1 MSNFD
6 SFEPTKAYRTPSSA
20 MDGAAGGLSFSS
32 EDKTWALV
40 AHLSPL
46 AGFLVPIPFFNLIA
60 PAIVWFLKRET
71 MPVIDDQAKEVIN
84 FQITL
89 TIAGLICIPLIFVFI
104 GIFLAF
110 ALIVYGIVMAVLG
123 AKAAQDGKLY
133 RYPYCLR
140 LL

>member
-1 MSNFD
+1 MSDFN
-6 SFEPTKAYRTPSSA
+6 SFEPTKAYRTPTSPLG
-20 MDGAAGGLSFSS
+20 GAEDKHGFTP
-32 EDKTWALV
+32 EDKTWALI

-46 AGFLVPIPFFNLIA
+46 AGFVVPVPFFNVIA

-71 MPVIDDQAKEVIN
+71 MPVVEDQAKEAIN

-123 AKAAQDGKLY
+123 AKASQEGRLY
-133 RYPYCLR
+133 RYPYTLR